1 MQNDPELSPKMMG
14 AISQDFLKV
23 SDLLKESSYQI
34 RKRGFSDFPIF
45 PISKLESPIGQVL
58 YPKETLDTNWNYNV
72 TYLDEFIQRQIIETE
87 KEEDFK
93 SSYKN
98 PDEFCCLFVMDDD
111 FTNFVYIPYPID

>member
-45 PISKLESPIGQVL
+45 PISKQESPVGQIL
-58 YPKETLDTNWNYNV
+58 YPKDALDTDWNYNV
-72 TYLDEFIQRQIIETE
+72 TYLDEFIQRKIIE
-87 KEEDFK
+87 KEDDFK
-93 SSYKN
+93 QTYKN
-98 PDEFCCLFVMDDD
+98 PDEFCCLFVIDND